1 MAACDNTGCH
11 FFTPQP
17 GGDVEKKAGK
27 ETLIKSAAYYRLFTR
42 YRNIYIPVRKFC
54 ISHFPVIGCA
64 RRWVV
69 FNTIGCNICLTAQV
83 PGTAFSVCVRQRLGG
98 GV

>member
-42 YRNIYIPVRKFC
+42 YRTFIYRSGSFV
-54 ISHFPVIGCA
+54 
-64 RRWVV
+64 
-69 FNTIGCNICLTAQV
+69 
-83 PGTAFSVCVRQRLGG
+83 
-98 GV
+98 